1 MRTSD
6 NVEDNFDET
15 GLRSE
20 GRVWAAILKMAK
32 KRWQLKLMFSFLIV
46 FLTYGVQVWVAFVF
60 DNFLMSVKMPIWMPA
75 FIWSAGMAYLFVL
88 WMGGGSEAESFLK
101 IDMESG
107 DVSVISKPL
116 VLYNDSKVMAVLMT
130 DGQVRYYPVGS
141 KSYLNMKFDEY
152 ISSQVAEVERLS
164 LKPEDIAFAAQ
175 QIDMMGVIKY
185 FNRRPVVEVA
195 KSSLSSNAKLTAEEE
210 VRKPV
215 YISSFVKQIESVL
228 VGLDKRILNSE
239 KKASLLLDV
248 GRSYLRRGI
257 VWYVVSII
265 AWQVLFFSLNYQWSW
280 AFGVGIF
287 SCSLAFI
294 VVEFLA
300 AWFLKQYRHY
310 GDSIQVYLT
319 VRSTFERYLL
329 SYYVVNEYSEVE
341 GDGDKCR
348 AEMLRV
354 LSEEIKWPDIKDTNS
369 NDFNYMMKSMGSVVE
384 LLDKLKG
391 VNTDGLPGRR
401 NN

>member
-1 MRTSD
+1 MGTSD

-32 KRWQLKLMFSFLIV
+32 KRWQLKLMFSFFVV
-46 FLTYGVQVWVAFVF
+46 FITYGVQLWVTVLFEK
-60 DNFLMSVKMPIWMPA
+60 FLVSVNKPIWMSA
-75 FIWSAGMAYLFVL
+75 FIWSAGTAYLFVL
-88 WMGGGSEAESFLK
+88 WMSGGSEAESFLK

-107 DVSVISKPL
+107 DASVINKPL

-141 KSYLNMKFDEY
+141 NSYLNMKFDEY

-175 QIDMMGVIKY
+175 QIDMMGVIKH

-195 KSSLSSNAKLTAEEE
+195 KNSLSSSTKLTAEEE

-248 GRSYLRRGI
+248 GRSYLRKGI
-257 VWYVVSII
+257 FWYVGSIV
-265 AWQVLFFSLNYQWSW
+265 AWQALFFLVNYRWSW
-280 AFGVGIF
+280 AFGVGII

-354 LSEEIKWPDIKDTNS
+354 LSEEIKWPDIKDVRS
-369 NDFNYMMKSMGSVVE
+369 NDFNYMVKSMGSVVE

-391 VNTDGLPGRR
+391 VNTDGLPGGR